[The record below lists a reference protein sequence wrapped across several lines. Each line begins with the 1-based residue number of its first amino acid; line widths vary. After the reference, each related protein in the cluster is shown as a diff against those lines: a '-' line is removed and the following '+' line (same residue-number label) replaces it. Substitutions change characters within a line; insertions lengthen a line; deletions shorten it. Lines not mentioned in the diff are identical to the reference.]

1 MVDWNL
7 HITEYFKM
15 DEQQREDVV
24 VGLADFYYNRWVN
37 IENEEIFHFTINELM
52 FRLEMEHKFA
62 IKSESYERAEIYFK
76 LLRIFNEIKQEKKF
90 D

>member
-7 HITEYFKM
+7 QITEYFNM
-15 DEQQREDVV
+15 TEEEREDVI

-37 IENEEIFHFTINELM
+37 AENQEIFDFTINELM
-52 FRLEMEHKFA
+52 FRLEMEHRFA
-62 IKSESYERAEIYFK
+62 VKTESYERAEIYFK
-76 LLRIFNEIKQEKKF
+76 LLRVFNEIKLQKTF

>member
-7 HITEYFKM
+7 QITEYFKL
-15 DEQQREDVV
+15 DEEKREDVI

-37 IENEEIFHFTINELM
+37 TENQEIFDFTINELM
-52 FRLEMEHKFA
+52 FRLEMEHRFA
-62 IKSESYERAEIYFK
+62 VKSESYERAEIYFK
-76 LLRIFNEIKQEKKF
+76 LLRIFNEIKLQKTF

>member
-7 HITEYFKM
+7 QITEYFKM
-15 DEQQREDVV
+15 SEEEREGVI
-24 VGLADFYYNRWVN
+24 VGLAEFYYNRWVN
-37 IENEEIFHFTINELM
+37 SENEQIFHFTIDELM

-62 IKSESYERAEIYFK
+62 IQSESYERAEIYFK
-76 LLRIFNEIKQEKKF
+76 LLRIFNEIKHEKTF